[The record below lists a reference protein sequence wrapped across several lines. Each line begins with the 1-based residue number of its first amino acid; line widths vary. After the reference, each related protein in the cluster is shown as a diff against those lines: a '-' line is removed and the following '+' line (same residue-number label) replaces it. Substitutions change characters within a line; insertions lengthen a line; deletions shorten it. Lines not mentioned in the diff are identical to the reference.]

1 MEPRGKIAVV
11 ISVVVAGNVA
21 AKMTTAIFIKKEKV
35 LLFQF
40 LLFISNF
47 KDTTKKLVIT
57 SVIIYFKVLPH

>member
-57 SVIIYFKVLPH
+57 SVIICFKVLPQ